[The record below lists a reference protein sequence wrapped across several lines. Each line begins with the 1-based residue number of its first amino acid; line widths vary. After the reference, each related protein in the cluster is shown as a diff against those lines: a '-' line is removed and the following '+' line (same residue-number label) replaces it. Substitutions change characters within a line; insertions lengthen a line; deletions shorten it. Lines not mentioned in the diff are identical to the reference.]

1 MSTQMNHFRFSHL
14 TVNDDRVLSDIILT
28 SFVILNALM
37 FIVGQDNLSD
47 IEKLDL
53 LRAYAE
59 QLEAK
64 IKQQSL
70 G

>member
-1 MSTQMNHFRFSHL
+1 
-14 TVNDDRVLSDIILT
+14 
-28 SFVILNALM
+28 M
-37 FIVGQDNLSD
+37 FIVGQDNLSE